1 MKESPTEVE
10 CDKAAAPQLLQPDRI
25 KTEPDNAQEY
35 CQAQQSQTKE
45 NEQKINTTLS
55 DSASQSTTDT
65 QPSLASSGMNKM
77 LPSVSTTAVQVSCS
91 GCKKVLQ
98 KGQTAYQRKGST
110 QLFCSTLCITEY
122 ISSASTPALPKRTC
136 ANCSKEILNLKDVIS
151 VQLEDTTSSKNFC
164 SQSCLRKL
172 SVTLYT
178 DSISTKC
185 SMCQKTTLIQYEVK
199 YQNVKQTLCS
209 NACFSKFHSVNNL
222 IMNCCENCGT
232 YCYTSSDLFHI
243 LQMEGQFHY
252 LNSSKSI
259 SSCKQSGPLAS
270 CMLPFSVPAVFTIR
284 NQPEHLRL
292 VFANH

>member
-1 MKESPTEVE
+1 MVP
-10 CDKAAAPQLLQPDRI
+10 LLFIFVRD
-25 KTEPDNAQEY
+25 
-35 CQAQQSQTKE
+35 
-45 NEQKINTTLS
+45 
-55 DSASQSTTDT
+55 
-65 QPSLASSGMNKM
+65 
-77 LPSVSTTAVQVSCS
+77 
-91 GCKKVLQ
+91 
-98 KGQTAYQRKGST
+98 
-110 QLFCSTLCITEY
+110 
-122 ISSASTPALPKRTC
+122 
-136 ANCSKEILNLKDVIS
+136 ILNLKDVIS

-185 SMCQKTTLIQYEVK
+185 SMCQKTTLVSCIFFFYLLGTLICLNTRIFTESFFIFLSQIQYEVK

-259 SSCKQSGPLAS
+259 SACKQVGIKKCCLK
-270 CMLPFSVPAVFTIR
+270 
-284 NQPEHLRL
+284 
-292 VFANH
+292 